1 MNIKEYNNLLAFHPG
16 YYINEIIEDMK
27 ITKYEFAKKINITLK
42 TLNDIINGKVNI
54 TNDIAEKLSI
64 ISNISVDTWLNLQNE
79 YNKIINKEM

>member
-64 ISNISVDTWLNLQNE
+64 ISNISIDTWLNLQNE